1 MNDDHFQDQNQ
12 FSKPIDPYSAKAN
25 FDVKEE
31 ELHKYGVP
39 SLWREVSNLLI
50 IVGIIAGVILLSRIF

>member
-1 MNDDHFQDQNQ
+1 MNDDHFQDQNR
-12 FSKPIDPYSAKAN
+12 FSEPMNPYSAKAN

-31 ELHKYGVP
+31 ELHRKGVP

-50 IVGIIAGVILLSRIF
+50 IVGIIAGVVLLTRIF

>member
-1 MNDDHFQDQNQ
+1 MNNEPLQDQNLI
-12 FSKPIDPYSAKAN
+12 SEPIDPYSAKAN

-31 ELHKYGVP
+31 MLHKYGFP

-50 IVGIIAGVILLSRIF
+50 LVGIIAGVVLLFRLF